1 MKRMTKL
8 IIAGTALIG
17 AGVAGYLFIK
27 KMNELA
33 KMSADVD
40 YVDDND
46 IAEIGKTIREI
57 NRSASDEVFD
67 KKMKDFDEFNNMPVD
82 DVSDEAKEFADK
94 LKVFN
99 GEGIVSPDEGAAE
112 LAEQAKAFNGEGAG
126 TADMQAHHITDEDVL
141 IHAGFPS
148 GRFKLTEADSE
159 N

>member
-8 IIAGTALIG
+8 IIAGTALVG

-67 KKMKDFDEFNNMPVD
+67 KEACDEFNNMPVD

-99 GEGIVSPDEGAAE
+99 GEGIVSPDEEAAE

-126 TADMQAHHITDEDVL
+126 TADMQVHHITDEDVL

>member
-8 IIAGTALIG
+8 IIASTALVG
-17 AGVAGYLFIK
+17 AGIAGYLFIK

-46 IAEIGKTIREI
+46 IAEIGKTIQEI
-57 NRSASDEVFD
+57 NNGASDEVSD
-67 KKMKDFDEFNNMPVD
+67 KEACDEFNNTPVD
-82 DVSDEAKEFADK
+82 DVSDEAKEFMDK

-99 GEGIVSPDEGAAE
+99 GEGIVSPDEEAAE

>member
-8 IIAGTALIG
+8 IIAGTALVG

-57 NRSASDEVFD
+57 NRSASDEIFN
-67 KKMKDFDEFNNMPVD
+67 KKMGSFDEFNNMPVD
-82 DVSDEAKEFADK
+82 DVSDEAK
-94 LKVFN
+94 V
-99 GEGIVSPDEGAAE
+99 
-112 LAEQAKAFNGEGAG
+112 FNGEGAG

>member
-1 MKRMTKL
+1 MKHMTKL
-8 IIAGTALIG
+8 IIASTALVG

-46 IAEIGKTIREI
+46 IAEIGKTIQEI
-57 NRSASDEVFD
+57 NNGASDEVSD
-67 KKMKDFDEFNNMPVD
+67 KEACDEFNNTPVD
-82 DVSDEAKEFADK
+82 GISDEAKELVDK

-99 GEGIVSPDEGAAE
+99 GEGIVSPDEEASE